1 MNSNTVNGTI
11 RGTLGQ
17 FVGHL
22 ESSWDTLKLEFLIDY
37 PSDLAEILCAFRIQ
51 GEEATHKISAKSDNP
66 FLRYGCPT
74 FSSGVPR
81 IVPLTVL
88 KRESATINLCDLPNL
103 ESIE

>member
-1 MNSNTVNGTI
+1 M
-11 RGTLGQ
+11 
-17 FVGHL
+17 GHL
-22 ESSWDTLKLEFLIDY
+22 DSSWDTLKLEFLIDY

-51 GEEATHKISAKSDNP
+51 GEEATYKISAKSDNP

-88 KRESATINLCDLPNL
+88 KQNFANYPLQPLDKTNKNIFRTIFKNY
-103 ESIE
+103 